1 MKASYGTPFG
11 FVEATELLE
20 SYGSNQENIIIWGWN
35 RDICNAII
43 YVKGYSMAK
52 LIYHY
57 TKEDAFNGII
67 ESRSF
72 RLTDLWTSMD
82 KKEMT
87 HVKDLIHE
95 SLEGI
100 VSEGDIISTPAHN
113 FYALSC
119 TDIADD
125 YLHYQCYADNCKGV
139 AIGIDPNFLEAGVPN
154 KQCVDV
160 LAPHLYFSEI
170 IYDEQKQRNAIESQL
185 DALRRNGTA
194 DGFLAYELYNFY
206 YARMKA
212 PNFSSEREVRLIYR
226 QDYHGTRT
234 LSIPLDDGSRFFIDE
249 FFTKIGLEPSFQ
261 NGSELKNIKTFCIK
275 GNTRTGYELSL
286 EPFGINNVI
295 KTVTLGPKMEKSAS
309 EVKAFLRANNV
320 YATVNKSNIAL
331 RN

>member
-1 MKASYGTPFG
+1 
-11 FVEATELLE
+11 
-20 SYGSNQENIIIWGWN
+20 
-35 RDICNAII
+35 
-43 YVKGYSMAK
+43 MAK

-57 TKEDAFNGII
+57 TKEDAFKGII

-87 HVKDLIHE
+87 HAKDLIHE

-100 VSEGDIISTPAHN
+100 VSEDNIISTPAHN

-125 YLHYQCYADNCKGV
+125 YLHYQCYADNCRGV

-154 KQCVDV
+154 KQCVDL
-160 LAPHLYFSEI
+160 LAYHLYFSEI
-170 IYDEQKQRNAIESQL
+170 IYDEQKQRNEIESQL

-194 DGFLAYELYNFY
+194 DGFLAYELYNYY

-226 QDYHGTRT
+226 QDYHETRT

-249 FFTKIGLEPSFQ
+249 FYTKIGLEPSFQ

-295 KTVTLGPKMEKSAS
+295 KTVTLGPKMEKSAD

>member
-1 MKASYGTPFG
+1 
-11 FVEATELLE
+11 
-20 SYGSNQENIIIWGWN
+20 
-35 RDICNAII
+35 
-43 YVKGYSMAK
+43 MAK

-57 TKEDAFNGII
+57 TKEDAFKGII

-87 HVKDLIHE
+87 HAKDLIHE

-100 VSEGDIISTPAHN
+100 VSEDNIISTPAHN

-125 YLHYQCYADNCKGV
+125 YLHYQCYADNCRGV
-139 AIGIDPNFLEAGVPN
+139 AIGIDPDFLEAGVPN
-154 KQCVDV
+154 KQCVEL
-160 LAPHLYFSEI
+160 LAYHLYFSEI
-170 IYDEQKQRNAIESQL
+170 IYDEQKQRNEIESQI

-194 DGFLAYELYNFY
+194 DGFLAYELYNYY

-234 LSIPLDDGSRFFIDE
+234 LSIPLDDGSRFFVDE

-295 KTVTLGPKMEKSAS
+295 KTVTLGPKMEKSAD

>member
-1 MKASYGTPFG
+1 
-11 FVEATELLE
+11 
-20 SYGSNQENIIIWGWN
+20 
-35 RDICNAII
+35 
-43 YVKGYSMAK
+43 MAK

-57 TKEDAFNGII
+57 TSEKAFKKII
-67 ESRSF
+67 KSQSF
-72 RLTDLWTSMD
+72 WLTDLRTSMD

-87 HVKDLIHE
+87 HAKDLIHE

-100 VSEGDIISTPAHN
+100 VREEDIISTPAHN

-154 KQCVDV
+154 KQCVEL
-160 LAPHLYFSEI
+160 LAYHLYFSEI
-170 IYDEQKQRNAIESQL
+170 IYDEQKQRNAIESKL

-194 DGFLAYELYNFY
+194 DGFLAYELYNYY
-206 YARMKA
+206 YARMKV

-261 NGSELKNIKTFCIK
+261 NGSELKNKKTFRIK

>member
-1 MKASYGTPFG
+1 
-11 FVEATELLE
+11 
-20 SYGSNQENIIIWGWN
+20 
-35 RDICNAII
+35 
-43 YVKGYSMAK
+43 MAK

-57 TKEDAFNGII
+57 TKEEAFNKII

-87 HVKDLIHE
+87 HAKDLIHE

-100 VSEGDIISTPAHN
+100 VREEDIISTPAHN

-154 KQCVDV
+154 KQCVEL
-160 LAPHLYFSEI
+160 LAYHLYFSEI
-170 IYDEQKQRNAIESQL
+170 IYDEQKQRNAIESKL

-194 DGFLAYELYNFY
+194 DGFLAYELYNYY
-206 YARMKA
+206 YARMKV

-234 LSIPLDDGSRFFIDE
+234 LSIPLDDGSRFFIDD

-261 NGSELKNIKTFCIK
+261 NGSELKNKKTFRIK

>member
-1 MKASYGTPFG
+1 MRK
-11 FVEATELLE
+11 
-20 SYGSNQENIIIWGWN
+20 I
-35 RDICNAII
+35 
-43 YVKGYSMAK
+43 M
-52 LIYHY
+52 
-57 TKEDAFNGII
+57 
-67 ESRSF
+67 
-72 RLTDLWTSMD
+72 
-82 KKEMT
+82 
-87 HVKDLIHE
+87 IHE

-100 VSEGDIISTPAHN
+100 VSEENIISTPAHN

-125 YLHYQCYADNCKGV
+125 YLHYQCYADNCRGV

-154 KQCVDV
+154 KQCVEL
-160 LAPHLYFSEI
+160 LAYHLYFSEI
-170 IYDEQKQRNAIESQL
+170 IYDEQKQRNAIESKL
-185 DALRRNGTA
+185 DAFRRNGTA
-194 DGFLAYELYNFY
+194 DGFLAYELYNYY
-206 YARMKA
+206 YARMKV

-261 NGSELKNIKTFCIK
+261 NGSELKNKKTLRIK

>member
-1 MKASYGTPFG
+1 M
-11 FVEATELLE
+11 
-20 SYGSNQENIIIWGWN
+20 
-35 RDICNAII
+35 
-43 YVKGYSMAK
+43 
-52 LIYHY
+52 
-57 TKEDAFNGII
+57 
-67 ESRSF
+67 
-72 RLTDLWTSMD
+72 
-82 KKEMT
+82 
-87 HVKDLIHE
+87 
-95 SLEGI
+95 
-100 VSEGDIISTPAHN
+100 
-113 FYALSC
+113 
-119 TDIADD
+119 
-125 YLHYQCYADNCKGV
+125 HYQCYADNCKGV

-154 KQCVDV
+154 KQCVEL
-160 LAPHLYFSEI
+160 LAYHLYFSEI
-170 IYDEQKQRNAIESQL
+170 IYDEQKQRNAIESKL

-194 DGFLAYELYNFY
+194 DGFLAYELYNYY
-206 YARMKA
+206 YARMKV

-261 NGSELKNIKTFCIK
+261 NGSELKNKKTFRIK

-309 EVKAFLRANNV
+309 EVKAFLCANNV

>member
-1 MKASYGTPFG
+1 
-11 FVEATELLE
+11 
-20 SYGSNQENIIIWGWN
+20 
-35 RDICNAII
+35 
-43 YVKGYSMAK
+43 MAK

-57 TKEDAFNGII
+57 TKEDAFKGII

-87 HVKDLIHE
+87 HAKDLIHE

-100 VSEGDIISTPAHN
+100 VSEENIISTPAHN

-119 TDIADD
+119 TDVADD
-125 YLHYQCYADNCKGV
+125 YLHYQCYADNCRGV

-154 KQCVDV
+154 KQCVKV
-160 LAPHLYFSEI
+160 LAPHLYFSEV
-170 IYDEQKQRNAIESQL
+170 IYDEQKQRNEIESQL

-194 DGFLAYELYNFY
+194 DGFLAYELYNYY

-249 FFTKIGLEPSFQ
+249 FYTKIGLEPSFQ
-261 NGSELKNIKTFCIK
+261 NGSELKKIKTFCIK

-295 KTVTLGPKMEKSAS
+295 KAVTLGPKMEKSAD

>member
-1 MKASYGTPFG
+1 
-11 FVEATELLE
+11 
-20 SYGSNQENIIIWGWN
+20 
-35 RDICNAII
+35 
-43 YVKGYSMAK
+43 MAK

-57 TKEDAFNGII
+57 TKEDAFKGII

-87 HVKDLIHE
+87 HAKDLIHE

-100 VSEGDIISTPAHN
+100 VSEDNIISTPAHN

-125 YLHYQCYADNCKGV
+125 YLHYQCYADNCRGV

-154 KQCVDV
+154 KQCVDL
-160 LAPHLYFSEI
+160 LAYHLYFSEI
-170 IYDEQKQRNAIESQL
+170 IYDEQKQRNEIESQL

-194 DGFLAYELYNFY
+194 DGFLAYELYNYY

-226 QDYHGTRT
+226 QDYHETRT

-249 FFTKIGLEPSFQ
+249 FYTKIGLEPSFQ

-286 EPFGINNVI
+286 ESFGINNVI
-295 KTVTLGPKMEKSAS
+295 KTVTLGPKMEKSAD

>member
-1 MKASYGTPFG
+1 MKEIFRYS
-11 FVEATELLE
+11 
-20 SYGSNQENIIIWGWN
+20 SHDQENIAIKGWVN
-35 RDICNAII
+35 GICYATI
-43 YVKGYSMAK
+43 YIKEYKMTK

-57 TKEDAFNGII
+57 TSEKAFIKII
-67 ESRSF
+67 KSKSF
-72 RLTDLWTSMD
+72 WLTNLWTSMD
-82 KKEMT
+82 EKEMT
-87 HVKDLIHE
+87 YADSLIRE
-95 SLEGI
+95 FLDDI
-100 VSEGDIISTPAHN
+100 VSKENIISSPAHN
-113 FYALSC
+113 FYAFSC
-119 TDIADD
+119 TDIDDD

-139 AIGIDPNFLEAGVPN
+139 AIGIDPNFIEAGVPN
-154 KQCVDV
+154 KQCVKV
-160 LAPHLYFSEI
+160 LASHLYFSEI

-194 DGFLAYELYNFY
+194 DGFLAYELYNYY

-234 LSIPLDDGSRFFIDE
+234 LSIPLDDDSRFYLDDFL
-249 FFTKIGLEPSFQ
+249 TKIGLERSFQ
-261 NGSELKNIKTFCIK
+261 NGAELKNIKTFCMN
-275 GNTRTGYELSL
+275 GNIRTGYELSL

-309 EVKAFLRANNV
+309 DVEAFLRANNV

>member
-1 MKASYGTPFG
+1 
-11 FVEATELLE
+11 
-20 SYGSNQENIIIWGWN
+20 
-35 RDICNAII
+35 
-43 YVKGYSMAK
+43 MAK

-57 TKEDAFNGII
+57 TKEEAFNKII

-87 HVKDLIHE
+87 HAKDLIHE

-100 VSEGDIISTPAHN
+100 VREEDIISTPAHN

-154 KQCVDV
+154 KQCVEL
-160 LAPHLYFSEI
+160 LAYHLYFSEI

-194 DGFLAYELYNFY
+194 DGFLAYELYNYY
-206 YARMKA
+206 YARMKV

-261 NGSELKNIKTFCIK
+261 NGSELKNKKTFRIK

-295 KTVTLGPKMEKSAS
+295 KTVTLGPKMEKSAD